1 MPSPRRADIQAKLLC
16 LGGVFATEPTSHLH
30 FIKKGELKMKT
41 VLQFGLLS
49 LLVVGVLATYQL
61 FKLSRQY
68 QITTHS
74 SELNAISCDTLPQW
88 EERLTA
94 DMKAVFAAE
103 QAGWQAT
110 REAGKSTPQGHKE
123 VNLSDEILDAMKQ
136 KQQVFLEF
144 ADYYA
149 RIGRCLVEGQSF
161 DDSWHRL
168 AKKWI
173 F

>member
-1 MPSPRRADIQAKLLC
+1 
-16 LGGVFATEPTSHLH
+16 
-30 FIKKGELKMKT
+30 MKT

-74 SELNAISCDTLPQW
+74 SELNAISCDALPQW
-88 EERLTA
+88 EERLKA
-94 DMKAVFAAE
+94 DMKAAFAAE
-103 QAGWQAT
+103 QAGWQAA

-149 RIGRCLVEGQSF
+149 RIGRCLVEGQSIGFDLGIGMTLPMAQSF